1 MKINFLYILVIYNIF
16 VITLKTE
23 SKPLSSKEN
32 PIEISTIDSKI
43 ELKRSQIMELEK
55 LKKSIMKKKKS
66 GERIKVG
73 LALSGGG
80 SKGFAHI
87 GVIRVLEENNIP
99 IDYISGTSMGGIV
112 AGLYAVGYSP
122 NEIEVI
128 VKTMDWKY
136 RLSNDPMRIDIPL
149 EEKFKSEKYFASVTY
164 DNKLNFSLP
173 KGVLT
178 GEKSYLKLK
187 ELFWDVKDVKSFN
200 EFKPIL
206 RVIATDFN
214 TGKAKSF
221 DHGDLALIVSA
232 SMAIPTIY
240 DPVKIED
247 KVYIDGMVSR
257 NLPVEDLFLAGADIV
272 IASDVGAPQINQLTY
287 NLLTVVSKISTYR
300 GKESTEKQRELATVI
315 IDPDVKLEDATN
327 FDNFDTLI
335 SKGESA
341 TKEKLKELKKYE
353 ILNIEKENR
362 NRGTLEEVYID
373 KIKINDFQFLGEE
386 IKNEII
392 KDHLNKKIPGKVS
405 YKDLESLMMKLYA
418 MPYIEKSYYTIDG
431 STLNIGVDENDL
443 NFIRVGANYNSD
455 VGAKLAIG
463 TDLTKIGKIGRVT
476 SLEVEVGDYK
486 TFEFDNFWYYGEKN
500 KIGVNLNF
508 GYEENP
514 LYIYDERSLKA
525 ESTEKNKFIDLS
537 LTTKLFRQFDL
548 SAGVKYIDTK
558 NEFDVGSD
566 EYKKLLTQ
574 NYIYQEV
581 YLKLVL
587 DRKNSS
593 IYPTKGS
600 YLQARHE
607 VGGVGSDD
615 VEYYS
620 ELAIIQGYI
629 PLTSKLSLNASLSG
643 GVITGEDIPLGNHF
657 KIGGINNDLDNNYI
671 SFYGYNMMR
680 ELASQFVVG
689 QLGAQYMIYR
699 NIYVL
704 AKINVLS
711 YTGVEDNR
719 LINNSDNL
727 IFKKFESGYGITL
740 GYKSIFGPIELSAT
754 NDADSSKSA
763 IISVNM
769 GYVF

>member
-16 VITLKTE
+16 VITLKSETV
-23 SKPLSSKEN
+23 SLKDHPMG
-32 PIEISTIDSKI
+32 ISTIDSKI
-43 ELKRSQIMELEK
+43 ELKRSQIIGLEK
-55 LKKSIMKKKKS
+55 LKRSILNKNKY

-80 SKGFAHI
+80 TKAFAHI
-87 GVIRVLEENNIP
+87 GVLRVLEKNNIP

-112 AGLYAVGYSP
+112 ATLYAVGYNP
-122 NEIEVI
+122 DEIEAI
-128 VKTMDWKY
+128 VKTMDWRY

-164 DNKLNFSLP
+164 DDKLNVSLP

-187 ELFWDVKDVKSFN
+187 ELFWNVKDVKSFD
-200 EFKPIL
+200 EFDPIL
-206 RVIATDFN
+206 RIIATDFN

-247 KVYIDGMVSR
+247 KIYIDGMVSR

-272 IASDVGAPQINQLTY
+272 IASDVGAPQIDQLTY
-287 NLLTVVSKISTYR
+287 NLLTVVNKISTYR
-300 GKESTEKQRELATVI
+300 GIESTEKQRALATII

-327 FDNFDTLI
+327 FDDFDNLI
-335 SKGESA
+335 FQGELA
-341 TKEKLKELKKYE
+341 TKEKLKQLKKYE
-353 ILNIEKENR
+353 DSSRERKVRKKEA
-362 NRGTLEEVYID
+362 LEEIYID
-373 KIKINDFQFLGEE
+373 KIQIEDSKFLGEKMRKE
-386 IKNEII
+386 VVE
-392 KDHLNKKIPGKVS
+392 DHLDKKIPGMVS

-418 MPYIEKSYYTIDG
+418 MPYIEKSYYAIEG
-431 STLNIGVDENDL
+431 STLKIDVDENEL

-455 VGAKLAIG
+455 IGGKIAVG
-463 TDLTKIGKIGRVT
+463 TDLVKIGKIGRVT
-476 SLEVEVGDYK
+476 SLEFELGEYK
-486 TFEFDNFWYYGEKN
+486 SAEFNNFWYYGEKN
-500 KIGVNLNF
+500 KIGINLKL

-514 LYIYDERSLKA
+514 IYIYDERSLKV
-525 ESTEKNKFIDLS
+525 ESTDGHKFIDLS
-537 LTTKLFRQFDL
+537 FTTKLFRQFDFSTGL
-548 SAGVKYIDTK
+548 KYIATE

-566 EYKKLLTQ
+566 EFKEVLSQKYE
-574 NYIYQEV
+574 YQEI

-593 IYPTKGS
+593 IYPTKGG
-600 YLQARHE
+600 YLEARHE
-607 VGGVGSDD
+607 VGGVGAEE

-620 ELAIIQGYI
+620 ELGIIQGYMTVT
-629 PLTSKLSLNASLSG
+629 PKLSFNASLSG
-643 GVITGEDIPLGNHF
+643 GVVSGENIPLGNHF
-657 KIGGINNDLDNNYI
+657 KIGGINNNLDDNYI

-680 ELASQFVVG
+680 KLVSEFMIG
-689 QLGAQYMIYR
+689 QIGAQYMIYQ
-699 NIYVL
+699 NIYIL
-704 AKINVLS
+704 AKANILT
-711 YTGVEDNR
+711 YTGIE
-719 LINNSDNL
+719 NNNAIKDDGSL
-727 IFKKFESGYGITL
+727 IFEDFKQGYGLTL
-740 GYKSIFGPIELSAT
+740 GYKSIFGPLEFSVM
-754 NDADSSKSA
+754 NDVDSPKSA

>member
-1 MKINFLYILVIYNIF
+1 MKIKFLYILVIYNIF
-16 VITLKTE
+16 VITLKSE
-23 SKPLSSKEN
+23 PPVSKDHPM
-32 PIEISTIDSKI
+32 EISAIDSKI
-43 ELKRSQIMELEK
+43 ELKRSQIMELEN
-55 LKKSIMKKKKS
+55 LKKAILKKKKS
-66 GERIKVG
+66 GERIKIGV
-73 LALSGGG
+73 ALSGGG

-87 GVIRVLEENNIP
+87 GVLRVLEENNIP

-112 AGLYAVGYSP
+112 ASLYAVGYNP
-122 NEIEVI
+122 DEIEAI
-128 VKTMDWKY
+128 VKTMDWRY
-136 RLSNDPMRIDIPL
+136 RLSNDPMRMDIPL
-149 EEKFKSEKYFASVTY
+149 EEKFRSEKYFASVTY
-164 DNKLNFSLP
+164 DDKLNFSLP

-187 ELFWDVKDVKSFN
+187 ELFWDVKDVKSFD
-200 EFKPIL
+200 EFKPAL
-206 RVIATDFN
+206 RIIATDFN

-257 NLPVEDLFLAGADIV
+257 NLPVEDLFSAGADIV
-272 IASDVGAPQINQLTY
+272 IASDVGAPQIDQLTY

-300 GKESTEKQRELATVI
+300 GTESTEKQRELATII

-327 FDNFDTLI
+327 FDNFDDLI
-335 SKGESA
+335 SKGELA
-341 TKEKLKELKKYE
+341 AEKKLKELKKYE
-353 ILNIEKENR
+353 NPNVEQGKR
-362 NRGTLEEVYID
+362 KRGDLEEVYID
-373 KIKINDFQFLGEE
+373 DIQIENSKFLGEE
-386 IKNEII
+386 MRREIVE
-392 KDHLNKKIPGKVS
+392 DHLDSKIPGKVS
-405 YKDLESLMMKLYA
+405 YKELESLMMKLYA

-431 STLNIGVDENDL
+431 STLKISVDENEL

-455 VGAKLAIG
+455 TGAKLAVG

-476 SLEVEVGDYK
+476 SLEFEAGDYK
-486 TFEFDNFWYYGEKN
+486 SIEFDNFWYYGEKN
-500 KIGVNLNF
+500 KVGINLSL

-525 ESTEKNKFIDLS
+525 ESTEAHKFIDLS
-537 LTTKLFRQFDL
+537 LTTKLFRQFDF
-548 SAGVKYIDTK
+548 SAGLKYIDAE

-566 EYKKLLTQ
+566 EYKDILSTS
-574 NYIYQEV
+574 YGYQEA

-593 IYPTKGS
+593 IYPTKGT

-607 VGGVGSDD
+607 VGGIGSDD

-620 ELAIIQGYI
+620 ELGIIQGHMS
-629 PLTSKLSLNASLSG
+629 LTPKLSLNASLSG
-643 GVITGEDIPLGNHF
+643 GVVSGEHIPLGNHF

-671 SFYGYNMMR
+671 SFYGYNTMR
-680 ELASQFVVG
+680 KLASEFIVG
-689 QLGAQYMIYR
+689 QIGAQYMIYP
-699 NIYVL
+699 NIYIL
-704 AKINVLS
+704 AKINVLT
-711 YTGVEDNR
+711 YTGINENDSIKDNG
-719 LINNSDNL
+719 NL
-727 IFKKFESGYGITL
+727 IFEDFEQGYGITL
-740 GYKSIFGPIELSAT
+740 GYKSIFGPLEISAT
-754 NDADSSKSA
+754 NDADSSNSG